1 MAAHGG
7 VDSRPELGIAP
18 NPPTT
23 SVNAHRGGRDVAP
36 RWQRV
41 LPTPRRLAVWSTAG
55 RSGMAATR
63 VIYQP
68 RRTRARLASAIVAR
82 AMPAV
87 WSRAAP
93 VPNIDN
99 ILEQSDT
106 SYVHGAAVYARE
118 PNRWLFALMESD
130 TRGVVVK
137 LGRLDDGGIR
147 HEIETMT
154 TLAQVDVPFRSAK
167 VRWSGQADGWLALVT
182 EIIARDGA
190 RGEAGLE
197 DALTASC
204 ALAKTPLGFV
214 VHGDL
219 APWNIVQTTDG
230 LALVDWEASRFE
242 EDPLFDLTHYVTRVG
257 ALVGSWKPETAVLHL
272 TAPGSVGWRYLE
284 ALGLDARS
292 APEHVSRY
300 LRRAQPAVAEKSLRR
315 YEAAMADIVERRAA
329 PRGLDAPSSDPAT

>member
-1 MAAHGG
+1 VAAHGG
-7 VDSRPELGIAP
+7 VDSRREHGVAP
-18 NPPTT
+18 NPTT
-23 SVNAHRGGRDVAP
+23 TFVNTPRSGPDAAP

-68 RRTRARLASAIVAR
+68 RRARARLASAVVAR
-82 AMPAV
+82 AMPAR
-87 WSRAAP
+87 WSRAAS
-93 VPNIDN
+93 VPKIDS
-99 ILEQSDT
+99 ILEQAAT
-106 SYVHGAAVYARE
+106 SYVHGAAMYARE
-118 PNRWLFALMESD
+118 PDRWLFALMESD
-130 TRGVVVK
+130 ARGVVVK
-137 LGRLDDGGIR
+137 LGRLDDDGMR

-154 TLAQVDVPFRSAK
+154 ALAGVDVPFRSAK
-167 VRWSGQADGWLALVT
+167 VRWSGEIDGRLVLVT
-182 EIIARDGA
+182 EIITRDGG

-197 DALTASC
+197 EALSASC

-219 APWNIVQTTDG
+219 APWNIVKTADG

-257 ALVGSWKPETAVLHL
+257 ALIGSWKPEAAVKHL

-292 APEHVSRY
+292 APEQVTRY
-300 LRRAQPAVAEKSLRR
+300 LRRAAQATSTKPLRS
-315 YEAAMADIVERRAA
+315 YESAMADVVDRRAA
-329 PRGLDAPSSDPAT
+329 RSR

>member
-1 MAAHGG
+1 
-7 VDSRPELGIAP
+7 
-18 NPPTT
+18 
-23 SVNAHRGGRDVAP
+23 
-36 RWQRV
+36 
-41 LPTPRRLAVWSTAG
+41 
-55 RSGMAATR
+55 MAATR

-118 PNRWLFALMESD
+118 PDRWLFALMESD

-257 ALVGSWKPETAVLHL
+257 ALVGSWKPETAVVHL

-300 LRRAQPAVAEKSLRR
+300 LRRAATRGGGKALAKVRSGDGRH
-315 YEAAMADIVERRAA
+315 RRAPRRA
-329 PRGLDAPSSDPAT
+329 RGLDAPSSDPAT

>member
-1 MAAHGG
+1 
-7 VDSRPELGIAP
+7 
-18 NPPTT
+18 
-23 SVNAHRGGRDVAP
+23 
-36 RWQRV
+36 
-41 LPTPRRLAVWSTAG
+41 
-55 RSGMAATR
+55 MAATR

-68 RRTRARLASAIVAR
+68 RRARARLASAVVAR
-82 AMPAV
+82 AMPAM

-99 ILEQSDT
+99 ILEQTAT

-118 PNRWLFALMESD
+118 PDRWLFALMD
-130 TRGVVVK
+130 PAGQGVVVK
-137 LGRLDDGGIR
+137 LGRLDDDGIR
-147 HEIETMT
+147 HEIETMSA
-154 TLAQVDVPFRSAK
+154 LARVDVPFRSAK
-167 VRWSGQADGWLALVT
+167 VRWSGQIDGWLVLVT
-182 EIIARDGA
+182 DVIARDSA

-197 DALTASC
+197 EALSAAC

-242 EDPLFDLTHYVTRVG
+242 EDPLFDLAHYVTRVG

-300 LRRAQPAVAEKSLRR
+300 LRRAERATSAKSLRS
-315 YEAAMADIVERRAA
+315 YESAMADIVERRAA
-329 PRGLDAPSSDPAT
+329 RRGLDAPSSDPAT